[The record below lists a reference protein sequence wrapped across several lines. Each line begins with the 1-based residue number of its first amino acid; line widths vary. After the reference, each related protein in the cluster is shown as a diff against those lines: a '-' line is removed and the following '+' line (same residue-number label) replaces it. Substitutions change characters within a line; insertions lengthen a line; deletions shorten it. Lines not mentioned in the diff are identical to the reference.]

1 MSDKIDFYLGQLV
14 TELDLD
20 TVQANLDQSIRRL
33 MADQVYS
40 GIASG
45 YEVVEH
51 NPIPSLTVDVA
62 GPGIAYDQTG
72 RRVYLPAPVTV
83 NCATDSSGSSTA
95 VANPGNERWV
105 SLFAQYDETTSN
117 LEIDDNG
124 TPVFRDIAESYRI
137 QVVQGAEAAIGVA
150 TRPALLSDG
159 LLIADIRLE
168 NGTTQIFDA
177 DIESGD
183 SSITTSRFHWI
194 FRLNA
199 SAPISIFE
207 GTLPDVL
214 QATLTELNVHIT
226 DLGSAHPATAVEY
239 DVAAVPARFDALG
252 AAANVQDAIDGL
264 TTDVLLE
271 ISRVSLDNYDNGS
284 DYATPGRSGVVIGYN
299 ATATGASTNVTITA
313 GVAIKRIDAEHA
325 RTLRTSTSTVVSLL
339 ASQDAVNPRWV
350 TIELNTTTGA
360 IVTTVGTAGASS
372 SIVFPTGVANRIPLC
387 YVWLPAT
394 GTNVSQTDIVDC
406 RTILSSI
413 RHISDSLVPALP
425 SFGAV
430 GGVSAPTTA
439 NATLESIY
447 GTWSDGLP
455 YRLVGHTVDFTAIAG
470 YWASGESFGALAGDD
485 GWVKIFIMK
494 PPYPVGYDADVARTP
509 RTFYHTGTRIRGA
522 LQGQVRGG
530 IVIVTENTNP
540 TYGPAGMPA
549 AALGSNDA
557 AWNGATSTEGV
568 YVGSLSYD
576 NGVGWYITS
585 IVGDTTFFDPS
596 TFSTRRSVVG
606 DGNSGT
612 TSFRSTDP
620 LNGGTA
626 GHFPSHRC
634 QYLVGAGLSSAA
646 GNPSSAYLRS
656 TGGTPEYFFRVNRP
670 AGNEV
675 TEVVDQ
681 FWVESTQ
688 TLDWSI
694 PASAGAHSLT
704 VWVKGYKD
712 GILAMR

>member
-1 MSDKIDFYLGQLV
+1 MSDRIDFYLGQLV

-20 TVQANLDQSIRRL
+20 TVQANLDQSIRRI
-33 MADQVYS
+33 MADQIYA
-40 GIASG
+40 GIVSG

-51 NPIPSLTVDVA
+51 NPIPNLTVDVA

-105 SLFAQYDETTSN
+105 SLFAQYDEVASN

-124 TPVFRDIAESYRI
+124 VPVLRDVAESYRI
-137 QVVQGAEAAIGVA
+137 RVVQGAEAAIGAA

-159 LLIADIRLE
+159 LLIADVRLE

-183 SSITTSRFHWI
+183 SSITTTRFHWT

-199 SAPISIFE
+199 SAPATVFE

-214 QATLTELNVHIT
+214 QATLTELNTHIT
-226 DLGSAHPATAVEY
+226 DLGNAHPATAVEY
-239 DVAAVPARFDALG
+239 DVTAVPARFDTLEVATNL
-252 AAANVQDAIDGL
+252 QEAIDGL
-264 TTDVLLE
+264 VTDVQLE
-271 ISRVSLDNYDNGS
+271 ISRVALDGYDSGP

-313 GVAIKRIDAEHA
+313 GVAIKRIDTEHA
-325 RTLRTSTSTVVSLL
+325 RTLRMTSSSVVSLG
-339 ASQDAVNPRWV
+339 ASQDAANPRWV
-350 TIELNTTTGA
+350 AIELNTTTGA
-360 IVTTVGTAGASS
+360 IVTTLGTAGAAA
-372 SIVFPTGVANRIPLC
+372 SIVFPSGVANRIPLC

-394 GTNVSQTDIVDC
+394 GNNVAQTDIVDC
-406 RTILSSI
+406 RPILSSL
-413 RHISDSLVPALP
+413 RHMSDALVPALP

-430 GGVSAPTTA
+430 GGVSASTTSV
-439 NATLESIY
+439 ATLESVY
-447 GTWSDGLP
+447 GAWSDGLP
-455 YRLVGHTVDFTAIAG
+455 FRLVGHTVDFTANAG
-470 YWASGESFGALAGDD
+470 YWSAGESFAALAGDD
-485 GWVKIFIMK
+485 GWVKVFIVK
-494 PPYPVGYDADVARTP
+494 PPYPVGYDSDVSRTP
-509 RTFYHTGTRIRGA
+509 RTFYHTGTRLRGA
-522 LQGQVRGG
+522 MQGQVRGG
-530 IVIVTENTNP
+530 IVIVTEGVNP
-540 TYGPAGMPA
+540 TYGPAGIPA
-549 AALGSNDA
+549 AAIGSNDA

-568 YVGSLSYD
+568 YIGSLSYD
-576 NGVGWYITS
+576 NGVGWYLTS

-596 TFSTRRSVVG
+596 TYPNRRSVVG
-606 DGNSGT
+606 DGNAGT
-612 TSFRSTDP
+612 TSFRSNDP
-620 LNGGTA
+620 LNGGAA

-634 QYLVGAGLSSAA
+634 QYLVGASLNSAA
-646 GNPSSAYLRS
+646 ANPSSAYLRS
-656 TGGTPEYFFRVNRP
+656 TGGTPEYFFRINRP

-688 TLDWSI
+688 TLDWNI
-694 PASAGAHSLT
+694 PASAGAHTLV

-712 GILAMR
+712 GILSMR